1 MKLQCIFVVVACAF
15 SDAKPNQNGSIR
27 GNGKGNGVSS
37 NASPTSSPI
46 SECVA
51 GYEYDASLG
60 CVVQF
65 EYWPGT
71 VTCTYPQ
78 VGHTA
83 YGTCIDASE
92 CGAKN
97 NMCEWEQLDNGLCY
111 LAMVGCMENHT
122 CEPDTGCTCIPGQ
135 ECNDRVFPW
144 DLRRYEVNWRR
155 TKRKTQSFCICILDK
170 NMLLR
175 KI

>member
-122 CEPDTGCTCIPGQ
+122 CEPDKGCTCIPGL
-135 ECNDRVFPW
+135 ECNDGVFP
-144 DLRRYEVNWRR
+144 
-155 TKRKTQSFCICILDK
+155 
-170 NMLLR
+170 
-175 KI
+175 